1 MRSRAPSDVV
11 LSDALRAFKDYVG
24 LKLHFNSDFIFRRD
38 MQLNRINETALM
50 KRKDA
55 FMFYSLVERTEDRE
69 TRLQM
74 LISGFRMNPKLWIGE
89 IDDQELKA
97 FHKNRMR
104 IMGALKYSFRTD
116 VDRIVRFMEEENI
129 TAKKLF
135 KTDGKQPLLI
145 ACLDQIDGGVT
156 DETLSLLDKGFKF
169 TNQTDDDPFWQERK
183 LSISKYHHW
192 IDVEGEFLKQQLSR
206 VLEANR

>member
-38 MQLNRINETALM
+38 MQLSRINESALM

-89 IDDQELKA
+89 IDDQELKV

-104 IMGALKYSFRTD
+104 VIGALKHSFRTD

-135 KTDGKQPLLI
+135 RSNGQMPLI
-145 ACLDQIDGGVT
+145 IDSLDRIDGGVT

-169 TNQTDDDPFWQERK
+169 TSQNDDDPFWTDRK

-192 IDVEGEFLKQQLSR
+192 IEVDGDFLKQQLSR